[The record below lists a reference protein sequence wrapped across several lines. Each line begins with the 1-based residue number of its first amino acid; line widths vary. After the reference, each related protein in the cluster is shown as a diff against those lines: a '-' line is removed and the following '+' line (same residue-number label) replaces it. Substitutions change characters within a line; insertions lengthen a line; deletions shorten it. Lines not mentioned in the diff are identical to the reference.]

1 MSGGER
7 EGGGMATGERRQLY
21 KPCSVRL
28 LVGVMMEVGPG
39 EPLAMLGTRAA
50 ELAVCRELLLSSRA
64 IASLFSFERRFWN
77 QT

>member
-1 MSGGER
+1 
-7 EGGGMATGERRQLY
+7 MATGEGRQLY
-21 KPCSVRL
+21 KPCSVEERGL

>member
-1 MSGGER
+1 MVTS
-7 EGGGMATGERRQLY
+7 ERRQLY
-21 KPCSVRL
+21 KPCSVEERGL
-28 LVGVMMEVGPG
+28 LVGVMMEAGPG